1 MGIALGWIAIALSGV
16 AASPHPERDRSEQ
29 QLTYTVRMVEADG
42 VGWRE
47 TVFSSMKPVTRQG
60 CATVW
65 TVPRD
70 CTPRLVAAVC
80 KNATA
85 PLVQAPKVT
94 AFCGAP
100 ATIQCRQTRPMV
112 TQVAWNGTENA
123 AQPATEKLR
132 VGWHTTIVGRKLDQ
146 GVLVQLV
153 LEDTVVRAVHQVTMK
168 QPAEAKCTSTV
179 GAASAMPQMF
189 VGHGKAAGLYAFAY
203 TMASTTKPETKKPAQ
218 GDCTESSTCCE
229 ATKCD
234 AKEAAT
240 VQKVVFEVPEIDTQ
254 EVAGRMVDPAGARC
268 CS

>member
-179 GAASAMPQMF
+179 GAASAMPQD
-189 VGHGKAAGLYAFAY
+189 VRRSRQGGWPVCLCVYDGEVRPSPRRRNPLRATAPSQAHAAKRRSAMPRKRRRSRKSF
-203 TMASTTKPETKKPAQ
+203 S
-218 GDCTESSTCCE
+218 
-229 ATKCD
+229 KCPRLTPRKWL
-234 AKEAAT
+234 AN
-240 VQKVVFEVPEIDTQ
+240 
-254 EVAGRMVDPAGARC
+254 G
-268 CS
+268 